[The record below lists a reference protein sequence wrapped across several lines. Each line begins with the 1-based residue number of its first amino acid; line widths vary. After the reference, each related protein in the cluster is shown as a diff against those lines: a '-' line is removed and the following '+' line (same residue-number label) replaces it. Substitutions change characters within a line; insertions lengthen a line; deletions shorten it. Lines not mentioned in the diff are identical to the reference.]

1 MSQRIEL
8 YTVLIIVLVLSL
20 VAMAAVPRPTGRA
33 QGGPIAVPGD
43 AEPAPRSLLRL
54 ATFNI
59 HGGMG
64 VDGRRDLERISS
76 VIRDA
81 EVVALQEVRDDW
93 WRKNQAARM
102 ATRHRAACLY
112 APTRRRW
119 LRAHRG
125 NALLSRYPVIDWRRE
140 PLPDL
145 SGRRFRN
152 FTVARID
159 VRGRTLSVMF
169 THLHTRAGREE
180 QLQRVLA
187 HFRTLKPA
195 VLLGDLNTAPGDTLL
210 SDYLAEDEVVDAL
223 QGTDNAQA
231 ASDRVDWILCRGVAV
246 HASGTSPAGPSDHPY
261 YWADVEISET

>member
-1 MSQRIEL
+1 MSRRIEL

-159 VRGRTLSVMF
+159 VRGRTLSVM
-169 THLHTRAGREE
+169 L
-180 QLQRVLA
+180 
-187 HFRTLKPA
+187 
-195 VLLGDLNTAPGDTLL
+195 VLLGDLNTDPGDTLL
-210 SDYLAEDEVVDAL
+210 SDYLAQDEVVDAL